1 MNRQQR
7 FLSIREKF
15 ANLLED
21 INNSYKYIKHYREI
35 FNIYIA
41 EYDENDDTIL
51 NQLLFMLSV
60 IYTEKTKTRYHSN
73 DKIAAKIEEQIFA
86 EGIEILKEV
95 QYKDEKILE
104 INEIITKKIDES
116 NLSIYE
122 KTFGYIVTTSH
133 DEIIDITNENVEDV
147 YTNFHNIK
155 RLLEPT
161 ERFNIKHKQIDD
173 YLFSLYYFNKIQQQ
187 LIKYNNN

>member
-1 MNRQQR
+1 MNRQHQM

-21 INNSYKYIKHYREI
+21 TNNSYKYIKYYREEL
-35 FNIYIA
+35 NKYITD
-41 EYDENDDTIL
+41 YDATDTTIL
-51 NQLLFMLSV
+51 NQLLYMLMV
-60 IYTEKTKTRYHSN
+60 IYSEKTKTRYHAN
-73 DKIAAKIEEQIFA
+73 DNVAAKIEEQIFA
-86 EGIEILKEV
+86 DGIEILKKD

-104 INEIITKKIDES
+104 INEIITKEIDKS

-161 ERFNIKHKQIDD
+161 ERFNVKHKQIDD
-173 YLFSLYYFNKIQQQ
+173 YLFCLYYFNKIQQQ
-187 LIKYNNN
+187 QAQA

>member
-15 ANLLED
+15 ANLLEY
-21 INNSYKYIKHYREI
+21 INNSYKYIEHYREI

>member
-1 MNRQQR
+1 MNRQQM

-21 INNSYKYIKHYREI
+21 TNNSYKYIKYYREEL
-35 FNIYIA
+35 NKYIA
-41 EYDENDDTIL
+41 DYDATDTTIL
-51 NQLLFMLSV
+51 NQLLYMLMV
-60 IYTEKTKTRYHSN
+60 IYTEKTKTRYHTN
-73 DKIAAKIEEQIFA
+73 DNVAAKIEKQIIA
-86 EGIEILKEV
+86 DGIEILKEV

-104 INEIITKKIDES
+104 INEIITKEIDES

-161 ERFNIKHKQIDD
+161 ERFNVKHKQIDD
-173 YLFSLYYFNKIQQQ
+173 YLFCLYYFNKIQQQ
-187 LIKYNNN
+187 QQA